1 MAQNEEVEPLSERV
15 QEEIA
20 EEEML
25 SQQVDQLKLI
35 AVVDS
40 SRSLSRDECV
50 YINMKK
56 SDITHLSVNTQTS
69 MHFDELI
76 TSYDQVQRI
85 GRGLAHRFVSR
96 QNTNKVVLNIADQ
109 FATNNNCGF
118 NLANFKPKF
127 IKDYFNEVVSDYERS
142 FIGAFATSVI
152 EDFLPD
158 SGCELY
164 FTVAKFEGN
173 MGYSLTQNYD
183 EVQVEVDEE
192 NKLNLKAVEK
202 PNEGDRTVL
211 NETTSQDETATLL
224 RPIGE

>member
-1 MAQNEEVEPLSERV
+1 
-15 QEEIA
+15 
-20 EEEML
+20 ML

-40 SRSLSRDECV
+40 SRSLYRDECV

-56 SDITHLSVNTQTS
+56 NDITHLSVNTQTS

-76 TSYDQVQRI
+76 TSYDQVHRI
-85 GRGLAHRFVSR
+85 GRGLAHRFITR
-96 QNTNKVVLNIADQ
+96 QNTNKVVLNVTDQ

-127 IKDYFNEVVSDYERS
+127 IKEYFNEVVSDYERS
-142 FIGAFATSVI
+142 FIGAFATTVV
-152 EDFLPD
+152 EELLAD

-173 MGYSLTQNYD
+173 MGYSLTQNYE
-183 EVQVEVDEE
+183 EV
-192 NKLNLKAVEK
+192 
-202 PNEGDRTVL
+202 
-211 NETTSQDETATLL
+211 
-224 RPIGE
+224 